1 MSTDQPS
8 PKRGGNPVVKLFGAM
23 LMAVGG
29 LIATLCGLCSLG
41 FIGWGIV
48 SSVGQVN
55 GEQALVY
62 LVPILI
68 IDAIPIGIGV
78 LLFLGGRSLYRDN

>member
-1 MSTDQPS
+1 MSTNEPRIK
-8 PKRGGNPVVKLFGAM
+8 PAGNPVAKMFGAM
-23 LMAVGG
+23 LMAIGG

-48 SSVGQVN
+48 SSVGQPN
-55 GEQALVY
+55 GEQALIY

-78 LLFLGGRSLYRDN
+78 LLFLGGRSLYRNN